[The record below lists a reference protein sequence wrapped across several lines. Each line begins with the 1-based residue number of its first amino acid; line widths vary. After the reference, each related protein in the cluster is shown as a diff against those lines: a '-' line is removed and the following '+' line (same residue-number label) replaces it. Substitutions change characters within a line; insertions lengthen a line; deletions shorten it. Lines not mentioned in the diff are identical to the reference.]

1 MRSETSSSAGSL
13 TRNRTEDSVRIRIT
27 KTPDRDEFAEFDL
40 RVFRVG
46 EVFDVP
52 PRLATLLIIAG
63 NAEPAAPERAE
74 AADSLRRRK
83 QRKRQS

>member
-1 MRSETSSSAGSL
+1 
-13 TRNRTEDSVRIRIT
+13 VRIRIT

-40 RVFRVG
+40 RAFRIG

-74 AADSLRRRK
+74 AADLHK
-83 QRKRQS
+83 PLKRFKRPS